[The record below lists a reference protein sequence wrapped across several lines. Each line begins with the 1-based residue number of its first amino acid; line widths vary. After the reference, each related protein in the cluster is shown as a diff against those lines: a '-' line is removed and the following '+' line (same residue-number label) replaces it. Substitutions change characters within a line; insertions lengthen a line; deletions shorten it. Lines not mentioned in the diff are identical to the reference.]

1 MSKRPNT
8 VHPTPISRLVLIVAS
23 TLAAA
28 IAAFTVLVMTVAL
41 PAQALDVRELYC
53 ENALDGVWT
62 PNGAK
67 CLRETCYESQ
77 SCMSRSYPAAHCRD
91 VKIGDPISR
100 VVLHLGEPMT
110 TDGYR
115 LQWVLSKVE
124 HGVGVE
130 AEFRNGMLISLHCPA
145 APLPSN

>member
-23 TLAAA
+23 ILAAA
-28 IAAFTVLVMTVAL
+28 IAALMVAGATVAL
-41 PAQALDVRELYC
+41 PALALDAREFYC
-53 ENALDGVWT
+53 GNALDGVWAA
-62 PNGAK
+62 NGAK
-67 CLRETCYESQ
+67 CLRESCYESQ
-77 SCMSRSYPAAHCRD
+77 SCMSRSFPAAHCRD

-110 TDGYR
+110 TDGNR
-115 LQWVLSKVE
+115 LQWVWSKVE
-124 HGVGVE
+124 HGVGVK

-145 APLPSN
+145 ALLPSN

>member
-1 MSKRPNT
+1 MSKPPNT

-23 TLAAA
+23 IVAAA
-28 IAAFTVLVMTVAL
+28 IAALTVAGATVAL
-41 PAQALDVRELYC
+41 PTLALDVREFYC
-53 ENALDGVWT
+53 ENTLDGVWAV
-62 PNGAK
+62 NGAK
-67 CLRETCYESQ
+67 CLRESCYESQ
-77 SCMSRSYPAAHCRD
+77 SCMLRSYPAAHCRN

-110 TDGYR
+110 TDGNR
-115 LQWVLSKVE
+115 LEWTWSKSD

-145 APLPSN
+145 APLLTN